1 MNCDWTKEN
10 IVFYVYEELAD
21 DARFEVD
28 RHVQHCVPCKHELE
42 SALALKKSMDH
53 FPVQEISPSFLTASR
68 MKLQESLEHVEQSR
82 GLRHFIF
89 DLAGWMQ
96 QIKLAPAMTVALLML
111 GFAGGAL
118 TTYKVIPRGKITNG
132 DQPSVD
138 ASVAGVESIALNP
151 NSGLV
156 SIKYDTL
163 HPQVLEGSATDPRIQ
178 QLLVLGTQD
187 SRNPGVQHDAFD
199 LLAKLDKKHEND
211 DVREAFI
218 YAVRYD
224 KNPGVRLQA
233 LEGLRSYVKDD
244 VHVRDAVLE
253 ALMHDTNAGVRQEA
267 ISLLDPVKADM
278 SVREAL
284 RVLAD
289 HDQNKFIKAE
299 SRRVLA
305 STPTLE

>member
-1 MNCDWTKEN
+1 MNCAWTKDN

-21 DARFEVD
+21 DARFEVE
-28 RHVQHCVPCKHELE
+28 RHVQHCMPCKHELE
-42 SALALKKSMDH
+42 SAVALKKSMSL

-68 MKLQESLEHVEQSR
+68 MKLQEALEHAEQSR

-89 DLAGWMQ
+89 DFAGWMQ

-118 TTYKVIPRGKITNG
+118 TTYKLRPVGTLPPPTN
-132 DQPSVD
+132 D
-138 ASVAGVESIALNP
+138 ANMAIAGVESIVPNP

-163 HPQVLEGSATDPRIQ
+163 NPQTVEGSANDPRIQ
-178 QLLVLGTQD
+178 QLLLLATRNVQ
-187 SRNPGVQHDAFD
+187 NPGVQQDALH
-199 LLAKLDKKHEND
+199 LLANKPEND
-211 DVREAFI
+211 EVREALI

-224 KNPGVRLQA
+224 KNPGVRLRA
-233 LEGLRSYVKDD
+233 LEGLKGYVKDD

>member
-21 DARFEVD
+21 DARFEVE
-28 RHVQHCVPCKHELE
+28 RHVEHCVPCKHELE
-42 SALALKKSMDH
+42 SALELKKSMDL

-68 MKLQESLEHVEQSR
+68 MKFQEALEHAEQSR

-89 DLAGWMQ
+89 DFAGWMQ

-118 TTYKVIPRGKITNG
+118 TTYKLRPVGPI
-132 DQPSVD
+132 QPGGQGNVE
-138 ASVAGVESIALNP
+138 ASIAGVQSIASNP

-163 HPQVLEGSATDPRIQ
+163 SPQTLEASANDPRIQ
-178 QLLVLGTQD
+178 QLLLLGAQD
-187 SRNPGVQHDAFD
+187 TRNPGVQHDSID
-199 LLAKLDKKHEND
+199 LLSKKPEND
-211 DVREAFI
+211 EVREAFV

-233 LEGLRSYVKDD
+233 LEGLKSYVKDD
-244 VHVRDAVLE
+244 VHVRDVVLE

-267 ISLLDPVKADM
+267 IRLLDPVKADM

-289 HDQNKFIKAE
+289 HDENKFIKAE

-305 STPTLE
+305 SMPNLE

>member
-21 DARFEVD
+21 DARFEVE

-42 SALALKKSMDH
+42 SALALKKSMSL

-68 MKLQESLEHVEQSR
+68 MKLQEALEHAEQSR

-118 TTYKVIPRGKITNG
+118 TTYKLRSGPAPIVEPAN
-132 DQPSVD
+132 VE
-138 ASVAGVESIALNP
+138 ASFAGVESIASNP

-163 HPQVLEGSATDPRIQ
+163 HPQLLEGSATDPKIQ

-199 LLAKLDKKHEND
+199 LLAKLDKKQEND

>member
-21 DARFEVD
+21 DARFELE

-42 SALALKKSMDH
+42 SAVALKKSMSL
-53 FPVQEISPSFLTASR
+53 FPVEEVSPSFLTASR
-68 MKLQESLEHVEQSR
+68 MKLQEALEHAEQSR

-89 DLAGWMQ
+89 DFSGWMH

-118 TTYKVIPRGKITNG
+118 TTYKLRPVGPI
-132 DQPSVD
+132 QPGRQGNSE
-138 ASVAGVESIALNP
+138 ANMAIAGVESVASNP

-163 HPQVLEGSATDPRIQ
+163 SPQTLEGSANDPKIQ
-178 QLLVLGTQD
+178 QLLLLATRDVQ
-187 SRNPGVQHDAFD
+187 NPGVQQEA
-199 LLAKLDKKHEND
+199 LRALTNKPEND
-211 DVREAFI
+211 QVREALI

-224 KNPGVRLQA
+224 KNPGVRLRA
-233 LEGLRSYVKDD
+233 LEGLKGYVKDD
-244 VHVRDAVLE
+244 VHVRDAVVE

-305 STPTLE
+305 STPNLE

>member
-21 DARFEVD
+21 DARFELE

-42 SALALKKSMDH
+42 SALALRKSMSL

-68 MKLQESLEHVEQSR
+68 MKLQEALEHAEQSR

-89 DLAGWMQ
+89 DFAGWMQ

-118 TTYKVIPRGKITNG
+118 TTYKLRSPGILHDPGTSEADMAIAR
-132 DQPSVD
+132 
-138 ASVAGVESIALNP
+138 VESISPNP

-163 HPQVLEGSATDPRIQ
+163 HPQIMEASANDPKIQ
-178 QLLVLGTQD
+178 QLLLLATRNVQ
-187 SRNPGVQHDAFD
+187 NPGVQQDAFE
-199 LLAKLDKKHEND
+199 LLAKKPEND
-211 DVREAFI
+211 EVREALI

-224 KNPGVRLQA
+224 KNPGVRLRA
-233 LEGLRSYVKDD
+233 LEGLKGYVKDD

>member
-1 MNCDWTKEN
+1 MNCDWTKDN

-21 DARFEVD
+21 DARFELE

-42 SALALKKSMDH
+42 SALALKKSMDL

-89 DLAGWMQ
+89 DVAGWMQ

-118 TTYKVIPRGKITNG
+118 TTYKVIPREKITHS

-138 ASVAGVESIALNP
+138 ASVATVESIASNP

-163 HPQVLEGSATDPRIQ
+163 HPQVLEGSASDPRIQ
-178 QLLVLGTQD
+178 QLLLLGAQET
-187 SRNPGVQHDAFD
+187 RNPGVQQDAFD
-199 LLAKLDKKHEND
+199 LLAKKPEND
-211 DVREAFI
+211 EVREALI

-224 KNPGVRLQA
+224 KNPGVRLRA
-233 LEGLRSYVKDD
+233 LEGLKGYVKDD

>member
-21 DARFEVD
+21 DGRFEVE

-42 SALALKKSMDH
+42 SALALKKSMDL

-68 MKLQESLEHVEQSR
+68 MKLQEELEHVEQSR

-89 DLAGWMQ
+89 DVTGWMQ

-118 TTYKVIPRGKITNG
+118 TTYKVIPREKITNG
-132 DQPSVD
+132 DLPSVE
-138 ASVAGVESIALNP
+138 ASVANVESIALNP

-163 HPQVLEGSATDPRIQ
+163 HPQMLEGSANDPKIQ
-178 QLLVLGTQD
+178 QLLLLATRNVQD
-187 SRNPGVQHDAFD
+187 PGVQQDAVD
-199 LLAKLDKKHEND
+199 LLTKKPEND
-211 DVREAFI
+211 EVREALI

-224 KNPGVRLQA
+224 KNPGVRLRA
-233 LEGLRSYVKDD
+233 LEGLKGYVKDD

-284 RVLAD
+284 RELAD